1 MHLNSRV
8 GSFCRFL
15 STRKYA
21 IKLTLLLV
29 SRCFQLE
36 TCTQQDAQ
44 SNFPQGKYRQSTL
57 NFPFRLSMTSA
68 IERRGLIN

>member
-15 STRKYA
+15 STEKYT
-21 IKLTLLLV
+21 IKLTLLFV

-36 TCTQQDAQ
+36 TCAQQDVQ
-44 SNFPQGKYRQSTL
+44 SNFPQDIPLLKASIDKAL
-57 NFPFRLSMTSA
+57 
-68 IERRGLIN
+68 